1 MEQKEFKTKG
11 QSVRNNR
18 KRQKNFIANTALLA
32 LGAAMSISGLIIQ
45 CHYHLQKNPK
55 ESIVFA
61 LNRVEWNAVHVWA
74 SVFFL
79 FATLY
84 HAWVHRKWYEN
95 VLGRNLLAKH
105 RPTLILTVL
114 TLLVVVSGL
123 IPLFILYLGGSSILR
138 FSIIEIHDKV
148 AIIFF
153 IVAIRHTTKRFKWYI
168 NIIRSK
174 FQ

>member
-18 KRQKNFIANTALLA
+18 KRQKIFIVNTALLT
-32 LGAAMSISGLIIQ
+32 LGTAMSISGLIIQ
-45 CHYHLQKNPK
+45 CHYHLQKSSK
-55 ESIVFA
+55 ESIVFI
-61 LNRVEWNAVHVWA
+61 LNRVEWNAIHVWT

-79 FATLY
+79 FVALY
-84 HAWVHRKWYEN
+84 HVWVHRKWYEN

-105 RPTLILTVL
+105 RPTIILTVL

-123 IPLFILYLGGSSILR
+123 APLFILYFGGNSILR
-138 FSIIEIHDKV
+138 FLIIEIHDKI

-153 IVAIRHTTKRFKWYI
+153 IVAFRHTTKRFKWYI